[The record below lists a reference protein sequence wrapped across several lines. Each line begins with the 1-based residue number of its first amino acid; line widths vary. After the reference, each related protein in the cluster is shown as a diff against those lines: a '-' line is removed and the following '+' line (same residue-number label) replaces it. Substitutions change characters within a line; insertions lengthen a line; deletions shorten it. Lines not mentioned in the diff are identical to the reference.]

1 MAEADRLD
9 NSNKACLGAGVNP
22 ITSFTQGTAEA
33 IFCNEWYEL
42 IVLAEL
48 SLYKWRFATK
58 TFDLSPNI
66 LLDPPDTKYNVAY
79 QIPNDVLSVDTLLVN
94 DGGAAA
100 SNRSRVIDY
109 DRFQDQIH
117 TFDTENDTVI
127 LKYRFRA
134 DESVWNPYFQLLVI
148 YRLATMLSFSI
159 ARKEDIAGSMKGLAD
174 EHWKKAKTEDAQA
187 QTNQKVNLRRIV
199 RNRSGSLHRFWR
211 DR

>member
-1 MAEADRLD
+1 MAEVDRLD

-22 ITSFTQGTAEA
+22 ITSFSQGTAEA

-58 TFDLSPNI
+58 TFDLTPNI
-66 LLDPPDTKYNVAY
+66 LVGVPDTKYNVAY
-79 QIPNDVLSVDTLLVN
+79 QIPNDVLSVDTVLVP
-94 DGGAAA
+94 DGSSSGD
-100 SNRSRVIDY
+100 RRTIEY

-117 TFDTENDTVI
+117 TYDTENETVI

-134 DESVWNPYFQLLVI
+134 DESVWNPYFRLLVI

-174 EHWKKAKTEDAQA
+174 EHWQKAKTEDAQA
-187 QTNQKVNLRRIV
+187 QTNQKVNLRRLV
-199 RNRSGSLHRFWR
+199 RGRGGSLDKFWRNR
-211 DR
+211 

>member
-1 MAEADRLD
+1 MAEADRID

-22 ITSFTQGTAEA
+22 ITSFTQGTAES

-42 IVLAEL
+42 ITLSEL

-58 TFDLSPNI
+58 TFDLTPN
-66 LLDPPDTKYNVAY
+66 LLVDPPDTRFNVAY

-94 DGGAAA
+94 DGGAGTTG
-100 SNRSRVIDY
+100 RSRIIEY

-117 TFDTENDTVI
+117 TMDTQDDTVF

-134 DESVWNPYFQLLVI
+134 DESLWNPYFQLLVI

-187 QTNQKVNLRRIV
+187 QTNQKVNLRRLV
-199 RNRSGSLHRFWR
+199 RNRSGSLDRFWR
-211 DR
+211 NR